1 MDYAFIE
8 IDKDLLPYNFEII
21 LKNWAN
27 QEVLY
32 SMDVNYN
39 VSGDFFTFTLYYEGE
54 ILVEN
59 EKLVLGQ
66 PLFKFL
72 SQDKDLNMDDRFP
85 QDVIIPM
92 SLTGN
97 IGKVDYENINKS
109 VYIFIVNRQV
119 LI

>member
-39 VSGDFFTFTLYYEGE
+39 VSGDFFTFTF
-54 ILVEN
+54 IM
-59 EKLVLGQ
+59 K
-66 PLFKFL
+66 
-72 SQDKDLNMDDRFP
+72 
-85 QDVIIPM
+85 
-92 SLTGN
+92 
-97 IGKVDYENINKS
+97 GKY
-109 VYIFIVNRQV
+109 
-119 LI
+119 L